1 MSSSPPNSK
10 DYDNGEVV
18 IIWQPEKCIHSG
30 NCVRGLPKVFNPR
43 KKPWI
48 EVTQASSEQ
57 LINQVKKCPSGALSY
72 YIKDKTTT

>member
-1 MSSSPPNSK
+1 MSSSPLNSK

-18 IIWQPEKCIHSG
+18 IIWQPEKCTHSG

-48 EVTQASSEQ
+48 DVTQASSEQ
-57 LINQVKKCPSGALSY
+57 LINQVKRCHSGAVSY